1 MSEEPGRMHVD
12 PDLDAE
18 LRATLEAARADRVD
32 DERIERLALRL
43 GPLLGPPG
51 GGGGG
56 GGGGPAKAAATAIAA
71 KGGGVIAA
79 AKGLALVAAL
89 GAAGTFVWIERG
101 PSGSEPPHETAP
113 HETAQTTERPSAP
126 ASRPEATPTTEAS
139 SEPPPA
145 SEPSTRE
152 RLEATRGSA
161 QRSPRGVR
169 TVHEEPRQ
177 QPAEPAPT
185 STTSPPSTPPPT
197 AAVADAPMEIS
208 LVRGA
213 MSTLESSPASAL
225 AQADEHARLYPH
237 GALADDRE
245 VIAIDALV
253 RLGRRGDAEERAR
266 RFRTDHPGSP
276 SIRRIDRILAR

>member
-1 MSEEPGRMHVD
+1 MSEEPVRMHLD

-18 LRATLEAARADRVD
+18 VRATLEAARADRVD

-56 GGGGPAKAAATAIAA
+56 GGGGPAKAAATATAA

-101 PSGSEPPHETAP
+101 PSASETAHETA
-113 HETAQTTERPSAP
+113 ETAETTERPSAP
-126 ASRPEATPTTEAS
+126 TSRPEATPTTEAS
-139 SEPPPA
+139 PEPPPA
-145 SEPSTRE
+145 PEPSARDG
-152 RLEATRGSA
+152 LEATRGSA

-169 TVHEEPRQ
+169 TVHEEPLQ
-177 QPAEPAPT
+177 QAAEPAPT
-185 STTSPPSTPPPT
+185 STASPSSTPPPT
-197 AAVADAPMEIS
+197 TTVADAPTEIS

-213 MSTLESSPASAL
+213 MSALGSSPASAL
-225 AQADEHARLYPH
+225 AQADQHARLYPH

-253 RLGRRGDAEERAR
+253 RLGRRGDAEERAG
-266 RFRTDHPGSP
+266 RFRTERPGSP